1 MKLRNIILAVSAAT
15 ASFLAVTHRDKI
27 TKEIKETKQLLS
39 DIQLS
44 KDNIQEQLAII
55 QSFQEPL
62 QEMASDLQ
70 YKTRVYQQ
78 SIAGNLEE
86 IQQILKNTRMRI
98 ALPNI
103 GNFQIYKNRGCL
115 QPLFL

>member
-1 MKLRNIILAVSAAT
+1 MKLRNLLLALSAASAT
-15 ASFLAVTHRDKI
+15 YLAISNREKI
-27 TKEIKETKQLLS
+27 AKEVQETKQLLS

-55 QSFQEPL
+55 QGFQEPL

-86 IQQILKNTRMRI
+86 IQQILKKYQNENST
-98 ALPNI
+98 P
-103 GNFQIYKNRGCL
+103 
-115 QPLFL
+115 

>member
-27 TKEIKETKQLLS
+27 AKEVQETKQLLS

-86 IQQILKNTRMRI
+86 IQQILKKYQNENSTRLDKKTS
-98 ALPNI
+98 ATS
-103 GNFQIYKNRGCL
+103 
-115 QPLFL
+115 

>member
-55 QSFQEPL
+55 
-62 QEMASDLQ
+62 
-70 YKTRVYQQ
+70 
-78 SIAGNLEE
+78 
-86 IQQILKNTRMRI
+86 
-98 ALPNI
+98 
-103 GNFQIYKNRGCL
+103 
-115 QPLFL
+115 

>member
-15 ASFLAVTHRDKI
+15 VSFLAVTHRDKI
-27 TKEIKETKQLLS
+27 AKEVQETKQLLS

-44 KDNIQEQLAII
+44 KNNIQEQLAII

-62 QEMASDLQ
+62 QEMTSDLQ

-86 IQQILKNTRMRI
+86 IQQILKKYQNKNSTRLGKKPST
-98 ALPNI
+98 AS
-103 GNFQIYKNRGCL
+103 QS
-115 QPLFL
+115 